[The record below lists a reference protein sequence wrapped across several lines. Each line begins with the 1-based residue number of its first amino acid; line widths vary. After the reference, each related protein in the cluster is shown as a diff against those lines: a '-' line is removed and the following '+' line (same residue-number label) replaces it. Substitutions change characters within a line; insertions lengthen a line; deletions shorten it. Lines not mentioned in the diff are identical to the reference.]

1 VFDGDEE
8 LGEVTEDFDTAV
20 RSILGQLLEARDDQN
35 DADKRLQAYRAAN
48 TPPEVPNEFE
58 DLDAFLG
65 YHHRRQS
72 YENGL
77 KQHEK
82 ALNKAK
88 KEYGD
93 AADQLLLFLPDG
105 VPYVMPM
112 MASGARCLVQS
123 TLSCAS
129 GVKSSSRVPAPPPV
143 SCGEPERGRWP
154 CGGRVYLGDSR
165 PLRAPQEPFP
175 GFRGSPLLQTQIRR
189 RQDPPFFR
197 RKATSGN

>member
-58 DLDAFLG
+58 DVDALLG

-77 KQHEK
+77 KQHEE

-88 KEYGD
+88 KEYGN
-93 AADQLLLFLPDG
+93 AADQLLLFLPNG
-105 VPYVMPM
+105 VPLRYAYDGERSALFGTEYVIVRKRGAVVIESTNTT
-112 MASGARCLVQS
+112 AS
-123 TLSCAS
+123 
-129 GVKSSSRVPAPPPV
+129 
-143 SCGEPERGRWP
+143 
-154 CGGRVYLGDSR
+154 
-165 PLRAPQEPFP
+165 
-175 GFRGSPLLQTQIRR
+175 
-189 RQDPPFFR
+189 
-197 RKATSGN
+197 